1 MENKTPNPLKNLKRA
16 AINAC
21 RSLRFLLGHSHR
33 NLALL
38 AVVGHKRY
46 MLRSAP
52 ILVIVLWC
60 SGLGAAAQFSKIS
73 LVFSDLEAFYTGGQ
87 ASPMFG
93 FILSIISFLGIVFGL
108 TAGLIL
114 ARVGFRK
121 MLIAGLILGAIIALI
136 ESILPPL
143 PIMMGLRLIEG
154 ASHLII
160 TVAAPTLIAQL
171 CAVRFVPVAMTLWS
185 TFFGVAYA
193 LTAWFGEPL
202 VAAYGVPSIFYAHA
216 IWMFACAVLLWIA
229 LPKVEDT
236 DTAPIK
242 NLLRQH
248 VTVYAN
254 PATSAPAFAWLC
266 YTLTFVSLLAV
277 LPPFIDETARALT
290 VGLMPLAGIAT
301 SMTLG
306 VFLLR
311 FMSPVRVVIV
321 GFAAAACVI
330 VLFVV
335 APADPI
341 LCVALFATLG
351 LVQGANFAAIP
362 ALNASASDRAHAN
375 GAVAQMGNLGNTFGT
390 PIVLGMIAVM
400 GFGGIV
406 LFALIAYGVGIAAH
420 VILERQRS

>member
-1 MENKTPNPLKNLKRA
+1 
-16 AINAC
+16 
-21 RSLRFLLGHSHR
+21 
-33 NLALL
+33 
-38 AVVGHKRY
+38 
-46 MLRSAP
+46 MLRSPP
-52 ILVIVLWC
+52 IVVILLWC
-60 SGLGAAAQFSKIS
+60 AGLGAAAQFSKIS
-73 LVFSDLEAFYTGGQ
+73 LVFADLEALYTSGT
-87 ASPMFG
+87 ASPLFG

-108 TAGLIL
+108 TAGLIV

-121 MLIAGLILGAIIALI
+121 MLLGGLLLGAGIALI
-136 ESILPPL
+136 EAALPPL
-143 PIMMGLRLIEG
+143 PVMMGLRLIEG

-160 TVAAPTLIAQL
+160 TVAAPTLIAQV
-171 CAVRFVPVAMTLWS
+171 AAARFVPLAMTLWS

-193 LTAWFGEPL
+193 LTAWLGAPL
-202 VAAYGVPSIFYAHA
+202 VAAYGIPSLFYAHA
-216 IWMFACAVLLWIA
+216 GWMILMAVLLWVA

-248 VTVYAN
+248 IIVYTN
-254 PATSAPAFAWLC
+254 PATSAPALAWLC

-277 LPPFIDETARALT
+277 LPPFIDESQRTLT

-306 VFLLR
+306 VVLLR
-311 FMSPVRVVIV
+311 FLSPVTVVVI
-321 GFAAAACVI
+321 GFAASAAV
-330 VLFVV
+330 VALFIV
-335 APADPI
+335 APANPI

-362 ALNASASDRAHAN
+362 ALNASATDRAHAN

-390 PIVLGMIAVM
+390 PIVLGMITVM

-406 LFALIAYGVGIAAH
+406 LFALTAYALGIAAH
-420 VILERQRS
+420 LILARKRA

>member
-1 MENKTPNPLKNLKRA
+1 
-16 AINAC
+16 
-21 RSLRFLLGHSHR
+21 
-33 NLALL
+33 
-38 AVVGHKRY
+38 
-46 MLRSAP
+46 MLRSSP
-52 ILVIVLWC
+52 LVVILLWC
-60 SGLGAAAQFSKIS
+60 AGLGAAAQFSKIS
-73 LVFSDLEAFYTGGQ
+73 LVFADLEAFYTGGG
-87 ASPMFG
+87 ASPLFG

-108 TAGLIL
+108 TAGLIV

-121 MLIAGLILGAIIALI
+121 MLIAGLVLGAIIALI
-136 ESILPPL
+136 EATLPAL
-143 PIMMGLRLIEG
+143 PIMMGLRLVEG

-160 TVAAPTLIAQL
+160 TVAAPTLIAQIS
-171 CAVRFVPVAMTLWS
+171 AARFVPLAMTLWS

-202 VAAYGVPSIFYAHA
+202 VAAYGIPSIFYAHA
-216 IWMFACAVLLWIA
+216 IWMIAIAAILLLV

-236 DTAPIK
+236 NSAPIK

-248 VTVYAN
+248 VTVYTN
-254 PATSAPAFAWLC
+254 PSTSAPAFAWLC

-277 LPPFIDETARALT
+277 LPPFIDENVRILT

-311 FMSPVRVVIV
+311 FVSSVTVVIV
-321 GFAAAACVI
+321 GFASAAFVMI
-330 VLFVV
+330 LF
-335 APADPI
+335 AFSPANPI

-362 ALNASASDRAHAN
+362 ALNVSATDRAHAN

-390 PIVLGMIAVM
+390 PIVLGMISVM
-400 GFGGIV
+400 GFSGIV
-406 LFALIAYGVGIAAH
+406 VFALIAYALGIAAH
-420 VILERQRS
+420 VILARQRA